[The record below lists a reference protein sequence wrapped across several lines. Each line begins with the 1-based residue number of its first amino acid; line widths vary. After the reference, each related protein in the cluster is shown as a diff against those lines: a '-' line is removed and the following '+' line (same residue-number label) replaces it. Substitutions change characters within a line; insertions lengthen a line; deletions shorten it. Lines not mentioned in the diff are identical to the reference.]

1 MADNAD
7 MLNIRFDQIRN
18 DELMNWS
25 RQPEKLDEANKLEL
39 AKELRKRGLWMP
51 NYLEEI
57 APKPESAD
65 SIDQPN
71 LLTSAWKGTA
81 PLWKVW
87 WLLGIPM
94 NIFLNIFE
102 KLILKIEAAQGSS
115 TVLWVVYVVVAL
127 VFGVAWV
134 RMAWICAPNVQKKV
148 WTPIARSLIVFGGIA
163 AFAIGWMG
171 G

>member
-1 MADNAD
+1 MTNNTD

-25 RQPEKLDEANKLEL
+25 RQPEKLDEAAKLAL
-39 AKELRKRGLWMP
+39 ATELRKRGLWMP
-51 NYLEEI
+51 GYLEEI
-57 APKPESAD
+57 APKLEPED
-65 SIDQPN
+65 NIDQPS

-94 NIFLNIFE
+94 NIFLNILE

-115 TVLWVVYVVVAL
+115 TVLWVVYAVLAL
-127 VFGVAWV
+127 VLGITWV
-134 RMAWICAPNVQKKV
+134 RMAWICAPNVQKKI
-148 WTPIARSLIVFGGIA
+148 WTPIARSSIVIGGFV